1 MKTVNTKTLAR
12 TIGARLRVARVAAQ
26 MPASSVAEQLGY
38 QGQTQVSLAEKGE
51 RIPPL
56 PVLMRY
62 AKLYVVPLDFLCGLI
77 DDPIADAGETNQGV
91 IANAVST
98 AIKEQ
103 FLRLTMSISEQA
115 SVTIAGYNQ
124 DRRDLQATCTI
135 AQQAKAALERIR
147 ELNPEFDEDWRG
159 SACLV
164 KHLEGLE
171 QIGKQAAQRLN
182 YEKRMRE
189 LSACSISTDEL
200 TTAAKSALVR
210 CSVIADC

>member
-1 MKTVNTKTLAR
+1 MKTVNIKTLAR

-38 QGQTQVSLAEKGE
+38 RGQTQVSLAEKGE

-77 DDPIADAGETNQGV
+77 DDPIADTGETNQGV

-103 FLRLTMSISEQA
+103 FL
-115 SVTIAGYNQ
+115 
-124 DRRDLQATCTI
+124 
-135 AQQAKAALERIR
+135 
-147 ELNPEFDEDWRG
+147 
-159 SACLV
+159 
-164 KHLEGLE
+164 HLP
-171 QIGKQAAQRLN
+171 
-182 YEKRMRE
+182 
-189 LSACSISTDEL
+189 
-200 TTAAKSALVR
+200 
-210 CSVIADC
+210 

>member
-1 MKTVNTKTLAR
+1 
-12 TIGARLRVARVAAQ
+12 
-26 MPASSVAEQLGY
+26 
-38 QGQTQVSLAEKGE
+38 
-51 RIPPL
+51 
-56 PVLMRY
+56 
-62 AKLYVVPLDFLCGLI
+62 
-77 DDPIADAGETNQGV
+77 
-91 IANAVST
+91 
-98 AIKEQ
+98 
-103 FLRLTMSISEQA
+103 MSISEQA

-159 SACLV
+159 SARLV

>member
-12 TIGARLRVARVAAQ
+12 TIGTRLRGARVAAQ
-26 MPASSVAEQLGY
+26 MTASSVAEQLGY

-62 AKLYVVPLDFLCGLI
+62 ARLYVVPLDFLCGLI

-103 FLRLTMSISEQA
+103 FLRLAMSISEQA

-135 AQQAKAALERIR
+135 AQQAKTALEQIR

-159 SACLV
+159 SARLV
-164 KHLEGLE
+164 MHIEGLE
-171 QIGKQAAQRLN
+171 RIGKRTSQRLN

-189 LSACSISTDEL
+189 LSVCSISTDEL
-200 TTAAKSALVR
+200 TKAAKSALVR
-210 CSVIADC
+210 CSVTADC